1 MLWGAHVGTGA
12 VWVWRSEMAE
22 KAKAHHG
29 EQVGELEA
37 AYQAVVRRVGA
48 ANEQLAAEY
57 DAATQ
62 QWSEDV
68 VALERQVDSATD
80 AFLRRWAQVVVRNTC
95 AHMAANDA
103 HELAVEEWKTYKVGA
118 AVSTWCGVM
127 GVVW

>member
-1 MLWGAHVGTGA
+1 MVETGAVLWGAHVGTGA

-68 VALERQVDSATD
+68 VGHRWWCATPVRTWPPTTLTSWRWKSGRRTRWV
-80 AFLRRWAQVVVRNTC
+80 LRCQ
-95 AHMAANDA
+95 
-103 HELAVEEWKTYKVGA
+103 L
-118 AVSTWCGVM
+118 
-127 GVVW
+127 GVV